1 MISIR
6 VSKISEKVLFS
17 ELKDKISG
25 MHEVN
30 SAMSKTE
37 IANAVFSMSALDF
50 IKNTNLKAASRGR
63 KSLHHVYEWNEA
75 GKESG
80 RLFRIIKTNEMPGAM
95 SIYYR
100 FNNSK
105 KVVPIPQALKSP
117 GKTGKSV
124 KRSRV
129 FKTKAEFM
137 ESGNS
142 ASFTTNKTIVF
153 LNKRNLVFIPRGKNI
168 TIKNPGG
175 PQTINGFSK
184 HFMSWW
190 SAKPGFIARKSGMF
204 ESIEKNVAKALSK
217 KKAGKQ
223 AARDA
228 VRLTTSKYTTV
239 RNIV

>member
-6 VSKISEKVLFS
+6 VSKVSEKILFT
-17 ELKDKISG
+17 ELRDKISG

-30 SAMSKTE
+30 SAISKTE
-37 IANAVFSMSALDF
+37 IANAIFSMSALDF
-50 IKNTNLKAASRGR
+50 IKNTNLKASSRGR
-63 KSLHHVYEWNEA
+63 RSLHHVYEWGEA

-124 KRSRV
+124 KKSKV

-153 LNKRNLVFIPRGKNI
+153 LNKKNLVFIPKGKNI
-168 TIKNPGG
+168 TIKKPGG
-175 PQTINGFSK
+175 QQTTNGFSK
-184 HFMSWW
+184 HFISWW
-190 SAKPGFIARKSGMF
+190 STKPNAIARKSGMF
-204 ESIEKNVAKALSK
+204 ETIEKNVAKALSR
-217 KKAGKQ
+217 KKAGKE
-223 AARDA
+223 AARNA
-228 VRLTTSKYTTV
+228 VKMSTSKYTLV
-239 RNIV
+239 RNVI